1 MKLIKILPLVLCAL
15 SLTGCYD
22 PDTATAVLDD
32 SGYTEVHITGFSIL
46 SCPEDSVYSTGF
58 TAYSPSGK
66 YVKGAVCS
74 NILATDSTVHINE
87 SKFDD

>member
-1 MKLIKILPLVLCAL
+1 MKILKIAPVIFAAFFL
-15 SLTGCYD
+15 SGCYD

-32 SGYTEVHITGFSIL
+32 IGYTEVHITGFSIL

-74 NILATDSTVHINE
+74 NLLASDSTVHINE
-87 SKFDD
+87 SGF